1 MQRWLILF
9 LALVV
14 VGAGLLT
21 GRRGDGPDAAL
32 ANAYAGQLAGKVVH
46 IDAGHNGG
54 NATHASTINKQVDA
68 GGGVRKACD
77 TTGTETNDGKL
88 TEAAFTL
95 DVALR
100 LKKRLAALGATVVMT
115 RNTNK
120 GVGPC
125 ITKRAAIGNDAKAD
139 AAISIHGDGGPAGGR
154 GFHVILPGG
163 ISGQKKAMLTASSTL
178 GHRVRN
184 ALKSKG
190 YRTSTY
196 LGTAG
201 LDTRTD
207 LGGLNLSKVPKVFV
221 ELGNMRN
228 AADAKL
234 LESGKQRARMAD
246 ALAAAFVI
254 QLTH

>member
-1 MQRWLILF
+1 MQRWLVLF

-21 GRRGDGPDAAL
+21 GRKGSGPDDASAY
-32 ANAYAGQLAGKVVH
+32 AYAGPLAGKIVH

-54 NATHASTINKQVDA
+54 NATHASTINKLVDA
-68 GGGVRKACD
+68 GGGVHKACD

-88 TEAAFTL
+88 TEATFNL

-100 LKKRLAALGATVVMT
+100 LKKRLAALGAKVVMT
-115 RNTNK
+115 RNTNA

-125 ITKRAAIGNDAKAD
+125 VTKRAAIGNDAAAD
-139 AAISIHGDGGPAGGR
+139 AAISIHADGGPANGR
-154 GFHVILPGG
+154 GFHVIMPGG
-163 ISGQKKAMLTASSTL
+163 ITGQKKAMLTASSVL

-184 ALKSKG
+184 ALKTKG

-196 LGTAG
+196 LGAKG

-228 AADAKL
+228 ASDARL
-234 LESGKQRARMAD
+234 LENGKQRARMAD
-246 ALAAAFVI
+246 ALAAAFLV